1 MKLIKLS
8 IVIFSTIFMLNFFS
22 SPLASASTSKEQI
35 LNNSSTVGTTKTEDM
50 DSMKEEIRQTA
61 ENADFNSTVQ
71 KAREYSLPILVAL
84 VFIAIFLFL
93 LGIFVPQ
100 MKVAAWTVFLG
111 GIVFFVIVNYTEKII
126 GLLLAIVDWIMEI
139 F

>member
-35 LNNSSTVGTTKTEDM
+35 LNNSSTAGTTKTEDM

-126 GLLLAIVDWIMEI
+126 GLLLAIIDWIMEI